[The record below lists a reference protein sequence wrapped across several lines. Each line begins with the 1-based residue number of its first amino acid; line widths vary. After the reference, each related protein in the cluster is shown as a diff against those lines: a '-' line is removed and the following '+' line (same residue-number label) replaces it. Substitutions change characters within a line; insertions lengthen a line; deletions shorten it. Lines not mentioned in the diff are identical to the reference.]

1 MREVDEHDE
10 SGALRDF
17 DAWREDRDVI
27 EEAIEVL
34 GSSWSS
40 DGQSDETLIEDH
52 DGPEGFDLR
61 TPIEP
66 PSETPRSFDLSAETL
81 DSLEAP
87 APALLRE
94 HLPPPRVAFTV
105 PAELRIETSD
115 EPVQGAILNLSEG
128 GLALTVDHELSPG
141 QRFWARFRLNLADVA
156 GDYLCVVAWRR
167 TEPSGATIYGCEFS
181 QLDPDER
188 SALRETIEPRAS
200 GIATEWAVEL
210 PAQPEV
216 PGYRVERPR
225 RNGSPNTRWST
236 GAGIIAGVL
245 IAAALGWALRS
256 GDGAE
261 SPGQNDV
268 PASAEAGSAAGNEVP
283 TSEEVEEVL
292 PIRVAGDDGLTH
304 AKPDAVGS
312 VQNDAARAES
322 GATGEKDAASRSTD
336 VSTAPSEPITPA
348 KAAEP
353 MDAAGDRR
361 ADAAR
366 PDTGVES
373 DATLAALNDP
383 SSPVAEPHIVATD
396 DGVRI
401 VLVVD
406 GPVVTHNT
414 FWLEN
419 PKRFVV
425 DVTGRATGFAQ
436 SSYALEGPMLQGL
449 RTGRHPDKVRFVLDV
464 DADVSSDVH
473 AKVENN
479 TVELTFGF

>member
-1 MREVDEHDE
+1 MREADEHDE

-17 DAWREDRDVI
+17 DAWREDSDVV

-34 GSSWSS
+34 GASWRS
-40 DGQSDETLIEDH
+40 DGQSGESPIEDH
-52 DGPEGFDLR
+52 EVSEGFDLR

-66 PSETPRSFDLSAETL
+66 PLETPSSFDLSAESFN
-81 DSLEAP
+81 SLETP

-94 HLPPPRVAFTV
+94 QLPPPRVAFTV
-105 PAELRIETSD
+105 PAELRIETVD
-115 EPVQGAILNLSEG
+115 DPVQGAILNLSEG

-181 QLDPDER
+181 QLDSDER

-200 GIATEWAVEL
+200 GIATEWGVEL
-210 PAQPEV
+210 PTQPEV
-216 PGYRVERPR
+216 PGYNLERPR
-225 RNGSPNTRWST
+225 RRTSLNTRWST
-236 GAGIIAGVL
+236 GAGIVAGVL

-268 PASAEAGSAAGNEVP
+268 AASVAGGKEVPASNA
-283 TSEEVEEVL
+283 VL

-304 AKPDAVGS
+304 AGPDVVSPDAVDT
-312 VQNDAARAES
+312 VQQDAARAES
-322 GATGEKDAASRSTD
+322 GATGEVGAIGGSTDGSTQAASESVTVAEAGTPTD
-336 VSTAPSEPITPA
+336 
-348 KAAEP
+348 
-353 MDAAGDRR
+353 AGTTQG
-361 ADAAR
+361 
-366 PDTGVES
+366 DTGAMGASPSDRSPRVE
-373 DATLAALNDP
+373 A
-383 SSPVAEPHIVATD
+383 PHVVATD

-401 VLVVD
+401 TLVVD
-406 GPVVTHNT
+406 GSVTTHNT

-425 DVTGRATGFAQ
+425 DVTDRGTGFAQ
-436 SSYALEGPMLQGL
+436 SSYALEGPLLQGL

-464 DADVSSDVH
+464 DADVSSNVDV
-473 AKVENN
+473 NTDGN
-479 TVELTFGF
+479 TVEVTFGL